1 MKKILF
7 FLLLAPVLSG
17 CVLKPLE
24 SQDHPAANC
33 DNIDRA
39 VNVVYEDDDVIVVN
53 KKAGVPAFYSD
64 GKKGE
69 SVAELLRVRAGCG
82 NLSAKTQWFYRVD
95 TLDRGAQGLI
105 LFAKNKKAQQFLLQQ
120 SRDGNIEKRYFAVVE
135 GIVAK
140 DGGVIN
146 APVDKDPADKSGRK
160 MKTVKKGTG
169 QDAAT
174 GYTVVRRL
182 KNATYLDVSER
193 TRRRHQVRAHLASA
207 GHPVFGDA
215 MYGATFSG
223 GFSDGLAMQAYF
235 LRFKRPF
242 SNEILE
248 LQLTPADRLAQAVD
262 FAQGRP

>member
-1 MKKILF
+1 MKKR
-7 FLLLAPVLSG
+7 LLLVFLASVLSG
-17 CVLKPLE
+17 CVLKPLD
-24 SQDHPAANC
+24 SQDQSAAGC
-33 DNIDRA
+33 DDIGNA
-39 VNVVYEDDDVIVVN
+39 VNVVYEDDDVVVVN
-53 KKAGVPAFYSD
+53 KKAGVSAFSND
-64 GKKGE
+64 GTKGA
-69 SVAELLRVRAGCG
+69 SVAELLQIRAGCRDA
-82 NLSAKTQWFYRVD
+82 SAKEQRFYDVD
-95 TLDRGAQGLI
+95 ALDRDAQGLI
-105 LFAKNKKAQQFLLQQ
+105 LFAKNKQARQFLLQQ
-120 SRDGNIEKRYFAVVE
+120 SRDGNIEKKYFAVVE
-135 GIVAK
+135 GVTEK

-160 MKTVKKGTG
+160 MKVVKKGRG

-193 TRRRHQVRAHLASA
+193 TRRRHQVRAHLASV

-215 MYGATFSG
+215 VYGAAFSG

-262 FAQGRP
+262 FAQSRR